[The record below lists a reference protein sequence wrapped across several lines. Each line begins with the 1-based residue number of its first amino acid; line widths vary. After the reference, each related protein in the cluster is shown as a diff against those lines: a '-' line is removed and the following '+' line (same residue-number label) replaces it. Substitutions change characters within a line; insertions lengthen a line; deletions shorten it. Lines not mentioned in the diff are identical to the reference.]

1 MKTYWPKPSE
11 IESRWH
17 LLDAKGEVLGRLATR
32 VAVLLKGKHKPTY
45 APNLNLGD
53 HVVVINAEQVQVTG
67 RKLEKKIYY
76 HHTQHPGGLRQ
87 VQLMKVLQE
96 HPIRVIEHAV
106 RGMLPHNALGRAM
119 FRHLKVYAGA
129 AHPHAGQVQGTGPKA
144 PVEQAAMVT
153 SANSEG

>member
-17 LLDAKGEVLGRLATR
+17 VLDANGEVLGRLASR
-32 VAVLLKGKHKPTY
+32 AAVLLKGKHKPTY

-53 HVVVINAEQVQVTG
+53 HVVVINADHVRVTG

-87 VQLMKVLQE
+87 VQLGKVLQE

-119 FRHLKVYAGA
+119 YRHLKVYAGA
-129 AHPHAGQVQGTGPKA
+129 THPHAGQVQGTG
-144 PVEQAAMVT
+144 QAAT
-153 SANSEG
+153 ATPADSEG

>member
-17 LLDAKGEVLGRLATR
+17 VIDASGEVLGRLASRT
-32 VAVLLKGKHKPTY
+32 AVLLKGKHKPTY

-53 HVVVINAEQVQVTG
+53 HVVVINAEQVRVTG
-67 RKLEKKIYY
+67 RKIEKKIYY

-87 VQLMKVLQE
+87 VQLGRVLQE

-119 FRHLKVYAGA
+119 FRHLKVYAGP
-129 AHPHAGQVQGTGPKA
+129 AHPHAGQVQEKAEKA
-144 PVEQAAMVT
+144 PAGLAPAT
-153 SANSEG
+153 PADSEA